1 MTSNTHP
8 KLNSTVPDWI
18 VKMPLL
24 ETFDYPLQNTHW
36 HDCCVYGLS
45 RPVTY
50 QYVTCEEEP
59 RARMTVMTMRMR
71 MRLVMKMRT
80 MIMVMMMLRMARM
93 VRMVRMMM
101 MMMLMMM
108 MMMNDDDDDDDD
120 DGAGGDDDEDGV
132 VMWWCRS
139 KLKFSEGKDRLDRKA
154 EVESL
159 EFLAFRVG
167 MGLFFFA
174 STELAY
180 PMCLKVML
188 RSNLCVVKNLQK
200 AWKFAD
206 RYLPGSHCI
215 PRKLLR
221 FSI

>member
-101 MMMLMMM
+101 MMM
-108 MMMNDDDDDDDD
+108 MNDDDDDDD

-132 VMWWCRS
+132 VVWSC
-139 KLKFSEGKDRLDRKA
+139 GHVDRNWSSAK
-154 EVESL
+154 ESL

-167 MGLFFFA
+167 MGLFLFA

-188 RSNLCVVKNLQK
+188 RSNLCVVKNRQK

-206 RYLPGSHCI
+206 RYLPGRQCI
-215 PRKLLR
+215 PR
-221 FSI
+221 